1 MERIKD
7 KNPTKKNCSVIIDE
21 NLHKVISD
29 LAHQEKVS
37 RKELI
42 RKAIDLYKK
51 ATLFDNLV

>member
-7 KNPTKKNCSVIIDE
+7 KTPTKKNCSVIIDE

>member
-1 MERIKD
+1 MQITKQN
-7 KNPTKKNCSVIIDE
+7 KPIKKNCSVIIDE
-21 NLHKVISD
+21 ILHQSISN

-51 ATLFDNLV
+51 ATIFEV

>member
-1 MERIKD
+1 MQITKQN
-7 KNPTKKNCSVIIDE
+7 KPTKKNCSVIIDE
-21 NLHKVISD
+21 SLHQSITN

-51 ATLFDNLV
+51 ATIFEV

>member
-1 MERIKD
+1 MQITKQS
-7 KNPTKKNCSVIIDE
+7 KLPKKNCSVIIDE
-21 NLHKVISD
+21 SLHQTISN

-51 ATLFDNLV
+51 ATIFSNLV